1 MADKGASFSMPRLS
15 PAPIFILLGMVLG
28 QPFFAWSNRRV
39 AAGDVGALRGVANN
53 VSNAIGA
60 AFASVVAVGL
70 LGVFLVSTFARSE
83 LPPQLETNGRPPG
96 APPGDRA
103 RQCPGRRMV
112 SANVGSSVHL
122 ARGAGYDDL
131 ATVIVKVCSALGAT
145 PFTA

>member
-39 AAGDVGALRGVANN
+39 AAGDVGALRGVVNN

-70 LGVFLVSTFARSE
+70 LGVFLVSTFARPE

-96 APPGDRA
+96 AHLVTAPDNARDGAWLVPTSVVQFTWPAEQAMTIWPPLSSKFA
-103 RQCPGRRMV
+103 R
-112 SANVGSSVHL
+112 H
-122 ARGAGYDDL
+122 
-131 ATVIVKVCSALGAT
+131 
-145 PFTA
+145 